1 MKKTC
6 KKCVFLLVEDVA
18 LMNENSFHEELPL
31 VTGMGMAEKSPGLGS
46 SSVSW
51 LTNFIKLAHS
61 YKYRVGQK
69 NRTVFRSL

>member
-1 MKKTC
+1 
-6 KKCVFLLVEDVA
+6 
-18 LMNENSFHEELPL
+18 MNENSFHEELPL

-69 NRTVFRSL
+69 TGLFLEVCNFCTR